1 MVFISLGSPE
11 NANAGVAPPN
21 EGKEQGGQD
30 HVIRGHKINDKVVSN
45 SNDKGARGGKGKGR
59 AVIKDKVGRLEKQ
72 DSNVR
77 EQQMSGSM
85 TVMVGPSRK
94 RGVAESDNHANADSA
109 PKIDFVPEPLNPS
122 PARRKQ

>member
-1 MVFISLGSPE
+1 M
-11 NANAGVAPPN
+11 
-21 EGKEQGGQD
+21 QD
-30 HVIRGHKINDKVVSN
+30 HIIRGHKIDDEVVSN
-45 SNDKGARGGKGKGR
+45 TNDKGARKGKEKRR
-59 AVIKDKVGRLEKQ
+59 AVMDDKVERSERQ

-122 PARRKQ
+122 PARQK